1 MRIAVVH
8 DYFTQ
13 IGGAERVAEEIF
25 RMMPSADLFSTVALR
40 ERMPAG
46 LEGVRVNTSW
56 MQHLPGMRKFYRLY
70 FLMYPFAVR
79 NLRLD
84 KYDLV
89 VSSSS
94 GYAKGVAA
102 SRDALHVCYCHTPM
116 RWVWNLDGYLE
127 WEQFNPVMRMALE
140 VLNARLRE
148 WDRGASRQPDHF
160 IANSKVVAARIEKTY
175 GRSAKVI
182 YPPIDVHRFHPG
194 DRPDDYYIVLSRLVP
209 YKRLDLAVEACT
221 RLGRKL
227 LVIGAGPDQRRL
239 EAIAGPTVKF
249 VGRLP
254 DVEVAKLASRC
265 RALLFPGEEDFGMA
279 PLEVA
284 ASGRPTI
291 AYRAGGATETLVE
304 GVTGVFF
311 DQQTLEELMRA
322 IERFERQTWSAWEI
336 RAHANKFSLDVFQQ
350 QFRDFLS
357 KVGAPLADNDMVC
370 NTSPSMAGAEA
381 SWASGNLRTV

>member
-239 EAIAGPTVKF
+239 EAIAG
-249 VGRLP
+249 
-254 DVEVAKLASRC
+254 
-265 RALLFPGEEDFGMA
+265 
-279 PLEVA
+279 
-284 ASGRPTI
+284 
-291 AYRAGGATETLVE
+291 
-304 GVTGVFF
+304 
-311 DQQTLEELMRA
+311 
-322 IERFERQTWSAWEI
+322 
-336 RAHANKFSLDVFQQ
+336 
-350 QFRDFLS
+350 
-357 KVGAPLADNDMVC
+357 
-370 NTSPSMAGAEA
+370 
-381 SWASGNLRTV
+381 